1 VNFGRECLTE
11 WPLDPRGA
19 YLNHGTVGVTPLRV
33 TAAQRAIADEIERH
47 PSRFILRELSAIT
60 AGQRPRELPRLRKA
74 AGIVAEFLGA
84 RGEDL
89 VFVDNATTGAN
100 AVLRS
105 FAFQPGDEI
114 LVSDLG
120 YGGVTRAAIF
130 AAREK
135 GATVRTVTMPY
146 PFTAEGLIQAWSAAP
161 GPRTRL
167 AIVDH
172 ISAESA
178 IVLPLARIAAALKR
192 QGVAVL
198 ADGAHAPAQIPLDIP
213 SLGVDWYTGNL
224 HKWGWTPRSSGIL
237 WAARERQSGLH
248 PAVISWGLD
257 EGFTTE
263 FDMVGTRDPSAHLAA
278 PAALALFRE
287 WGLEEIRSYNHH
299 LAWTAAHRLAERW
312 GTEFRTPEELVG
324 AMVMVTLPMRA
335 GTSREEAL
343 ALRESLLFENGIEV
357 QMNIYGGQMR
367 ARISAQ
373 IYNDMSDV
381 DRLADAVL
389 HRLR

>member
-1 VNFGRECLTE
+1 VNFGRQWLKE
-11 WPLDPRGA
+11 WPLDPRYT

-47 PSRFILRELSAIT
+47 PSRFLLRQLSAVT
-60 AGQRPRELPRLRKA
+60 VGQRPRETPRMREA
-74 AGIVAEFLGA
+74 ASIVAEFVGA

-120 YGGVTRAAIF
+120 YGGVTRAAEF

-135 GATVRTVTMPY
+135 GATVRAVTLPD
-146 PFTAEGLIQAWSAAP
+146 PFTAEGLIEAWSAAP

-172 ISAESA
+172 IASEGA
-178 IVLPLARIAAALKR
+178 IVLPLAQIAAALKS

-198 ADGAHAPAQIPLDIP
+198 ADGAHAPAQIPLDIS

-224 HKWGWTPRSSGIL
+224 HKWAWTPRSSGIL
-237 WAARERQSGLH
+237 
-248 PAVISWGLD
+248 
-257 EGFTTE
+257 
-263 FDMVGTRDPSAHLAA
+263 
-278 PAALALFRE
+278 
-287 WGLEEIRSYNHH
+287 
-299 LAWTAAHRLAERW
+299 
-312 GTEFRTPEELVG
+312 
-324 AMVMVTLPMRA
+324 
-335 GTSREEAL
+335 
-343 ALRESLLFENGIEV
+343 
-357 QMNIYGGQMR
+357 
-367 ARISAQ
+367 
-373 IYNDMSDV
+373 
-381 DRLADAVL
+381 
-389 HRLR
+389 